1 VLKYGVPSEL
11 ATRFAAQVTS
21 GRVIGYGDTCNGGD
35 YMAAQWIESEVGGR
49 ALRKLLK
56 CTDKEERQN
65 REDQE

>member
-1 VLKYGVPSEL
+1 
-11 ATRFAAQVTS
+11 
-21 GRVIGYGDTCNGGD
+21 
-35 YMAAQWIESEVGGR
+35 MAAQWIESEVGGR